1 MCGIAGIVGQR
12 ENYNAEIN
20 QMVLVQ
26 GHRGPDAHGIFCGS
40 HIALGHNRLSIIDLD
55 ASANQPFHSSCN
67 RYVMVFN
74 GEIYNYKD
82 LKSKLPGYS
91 FHTNSDTEVLLAL
104 YIKYGTSMLEMLNG
118 MFAFAIWD
126 SLEEKLFCARDRFGV
141 KPFYYTHQNGEF
153 IFASEIKALQKTT
166 ILTELNQTVLA
177 DYLVFGSYGFP
188 AETFWEN
195 VSQLPGGSYLQYDF
209 RNQKV
214 KEFIYY
220 DFVGRVNEIEPSQSL
235 EDLKKM
241 YSELLYDSVS
251 LRFIADVPVGFNLSG
266 GLDSSLLVAFVN
278 KTNAHIKEKVE
289 AYTFY
294 TGHAEYD
301 ELPWVEL
308 LLKQGGNPL
317 QKVKLSVEDVPRLA
331 EETAY
336 FQDEPFGGF
345 PTIAYSQLF
354 KVANQKGVK
363 VLLDGQG
370 MDESWGG
377 YDYYRSSSE
386 ALVQGTTTS
395 LTRPNVFEEEFLKNN
410 RELSFPKPFESKIK
424 NLQYRD
430 LFFTKIPRA
439 LRFNDRTSMQH
450 SVELREP
457 FLDYRLVELAFAQ
470 FETFKIKDNV
480 GKWFLREFAKDIL
493 PKQLSFAPKRPLQT
507 PQREWLRTELKS
519 WAEGHIHQL
528 AKADFVNPIVLLN
541 EWGNYLKGYSD
552 NSFYVWQWINLNI
565 ILNTRKVNGIK

>member
-1 MCGIAGIVGQR
+1 MCGIAGIVGPK
-12 ENYNAEIN
+12 ENYTFEIN

-26 GHRGPDAHGIFCGS
+26 SHRGPDAQGIYCSS

-55 ASANQPFHSSCN
+55 ATANQPFHSSCN

-82 LKSKLPGYS
+82 LKSHLSGYS

-104 YIKYGTSMLEMLNG
+104 YIKYGTRMLEMLNG

-126 SLEEKLFCARDRFGV
+126 TLEEKLFCGRDRFGV
-141 KPFYYTHQNGEF
+141 KPFYYAHQNGEF
-153 IFASEIKALQKTT
+153 VFASEIKALQTT
-166 ILTELNQTVLA
+166 SIRPALNQTVLA
-177 DYLVFGSYGFP
+177 DYLKSGSYGFP
-188 AETFWEN
+188 VETFWEN
-195 VSQLPGGSYLQYDF
+195 VSQLPGGSYLEYDF
-209 RNQKV
+209 RTQKI
-214 KEFIYY
+214 KESVYY
-220 DFVGRVNEIEPSQSL
+220 DFVGRVGAIEPSQSL
-235 EDLKKM
+235 GELKEL

-251 LRFIADVPVGFNLSG
+251 LRFISDVPVGFNLSG

-278 KTNAHIKEKVE
+278 KTNAHLQEKVE

-301 ELPWVEL
+301 ELPWVEQ
-308 LLKQGGNPL
+308 LLKHGGNPL
-317 QKVKLSVEDVPRLA
+317 NKVKLSVADVPVLA

-370 MDESWGG
+370 MDESWAG

-386 ALVQGTTTS
+386 ALVQGTAMP
-395 LTRPNVFEEEFLKNN
+395 LTRPEVFDKEFLNQSRPKDY
-410 RELSFPKPFESKIK
+410 PKPFESRLQ

-430 LFFTKIPRA
+430 LFYTKIPRA
-439 LRFNDRTSMQH
+439 LRFNDRVSMQF

-470 FETFKIKDNV
+470 AETFKIKGNV

-493 PKQLSFAPKRPLQT
+493 PKELSFAPKRPLQT
-507 PQREWLRTELKS
+507 PQREWLKLELKD
-519 WAEGHIHQL
+519 WAEGHIDQL
-528 AKADFVNPIVLLN
+528 EKADFVNSKVLKK
-541 EWGNYLKGYSD
+541 EWKNYLNGHSD

-565 ILNTRKVNGIK
+565 ILNTKKVNGIK